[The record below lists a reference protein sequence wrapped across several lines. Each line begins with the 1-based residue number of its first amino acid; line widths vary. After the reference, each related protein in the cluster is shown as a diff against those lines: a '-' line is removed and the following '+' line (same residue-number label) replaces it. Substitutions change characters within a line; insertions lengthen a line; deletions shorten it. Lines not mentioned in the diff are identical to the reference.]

1 MGGGRDQKQIDFHSS
16 ALLSSRDPLL
26 LCVDD
31 EIQYPYLY
39 RIEASNAPA
48 GAARALLDRNLE
60 R

>member
-1 MGGGRDQKQIDFHSS
+1 VT
-16 ALLSSRDPLL
+16 PLL

-39 RIEASNAPA
+39 RIEASNARLLAQFAPY
-48 GAARALLDRNLE
+48 LDRNLE